1 MRPRTTTVAA
11 TAALLALT
19 ACSAPG
25 GGDAPPGT
33 SRAEATEPGT
43 TAPDDLSGT
52 LTVFAAASLTE
63 VVDELATTMEAQHP
77 GLSVR
82 TSYAGSSDLAAQVE
96 EGAPADVFASAD
108 EPTMQRVVDAGLTA
122 GDPEVFATN
131 TLTVVT
137 PPDDPAGI
145 GSFADLARPGTDVVV
160 CAPQVPCG
168 AATER
173 VEEATGVALSPVS
186 EEGSVT
192 DVLGKVTSGQ
202 ADAGVVYATD
212 ARRAGDAVREVEVP
226 EAEVAVNAYPVAVL
240 AGAAEPDAAAAFAG
254 LLTGPEGRQVLA
266 DAGFGPPGGS

>member
-1 MRPRTTTVAA
+1 MRSRAA
-11 TAALLALT
+11 AAAVTAALLVLP
-19 ACSAPG
+19 ACGGPG
-25 GGDAPPGT
+25 GGDPRPAT
-33 SRAEATEPGT
+33 SPAGAT
-43 TAPDDLSGT
+43 TAGTPVPEELSGT

-63 VVDELATTMEAQHP
+63 VVDELATTLEQQHP
-77 GLSVR
+77 GLEVR
-82 TSYAGSSDLAAQVE
+82 TSYAGSSDLAAQLE

-108 EPTMQRVVDAGLTA
+108 EPTMQRVVDAGLIA

-131 TLTVVT
+131 TLAVVT
-137 PPDDPAGI
+137 PPGDPAGV

-168 AATER
+168 DATER
-173 VEEATGVALSPVS
+173 VEEATGVVLSPVS

-202 ADAGVVYATD
+202 ADAGVVYTTD

-226 EAEVAVNAYPVAVL
+226 EAADAVNTYPVAVL
-240 AGAAEPDAAAAFAG
+240 ADAAEPGAAAALVE
-254 LLTGPEGRQVLA
+254 LLTGPQGQDVLA